1 MFHSPIKLL
10 VNAII
15 EPLVEHVGEVFEP
28 SYLSNRDLLLPSIF
42 ILYIFVEPSQLDA
55 NTSRVFDEL

>member
-1 MFHSPIKLL
+1 